1 MNDSFNN
8 SAEPRQIKQFDVEF
22 YQAMIDTLQES
33 AFVVENKRF
42 KLVNEA
48 FCRMTGVAHKDL
60 IGKQFNS
67 FIFPQNMP
75 IVLEDG
81 SEQSSVTRLKTP
93 IVQKQIDKQAPEYHL
108 VVSHIS
114 GTTIP
119 IDISSQHFVDAEGK
133 LYQIANVR
141 KKFVEHVLNQAL
153 RDSEKDLTTL
163 IEHLPNVYYKTDA
176 AGLIKRISRQTANLL
191 GYQVKELL
199 GQPLA
204 ILFMN
209 ADEHAYALAKVLNNK
224 GMPIELTV
232 KLKCK
237 NNSNIS
243 SSLTSFARYDK
254 NQELIGIEAIAKQ
267 QPIRSIALLSKNQEL
282 IRDPLT
288 KLTNQLAFVEHL
300 SKSIRYARRHQSQLW
315 VLFIR
320 FQNLPVIV
328 EKFGKDVAD
337 SCLVHFSQRLQNFF
351 RDTDIVAR
359 LEEDNFTVL
368 LDDFSD
374 KLELDKLIERL
385 QVVMSQ
391 RAAISK
397 YPHGFTFTL
406 GSANFPKHGI
416 NSESLINHAESMMYR
431 AQFSKSS

>member
-48 FCRMTGVAHKDL
+48 FCRLTGVSQKEL

-67 FIFPQNMP
+67 FIYPQNLP
-75 IVLEDG
+75 IVLDDE

-93 IVQKQIDKQAPEYHL
+93 IVQQRMSKPVPEYHL

-114 GTTIP
+114 GSTTP
-119 IDISSQHFVDAEGK
+119 IDINSQHFVDAEGK

-153 RDSEKDLTTL
+153 RESEKDLLTL
-163 IEHLPNVYYKTDA
+163 IDHLPNVYYKTDA
-176 AGLIKRISRQTANLL
+176 AGLIKRISRHTANIL
-191 GYQVKELL
+191 GYQIKELI

-204 ILFMN
+204 ILYVN
-209 ADEHAYALAKVLNNK
+209 SDEHANALARVLNNK
-224 GMPIELTV
+224 GMPIELSV
-232 KLKCK
+232 ELKCK
-237 NNSNIS
+237 NNSNIKA
-243 SSLTSFARYDK
+243 SLISFSRYDK
-254 NQELIGIEAIAKQ
+254 NQELIGIEAIAQ
-267 QPIRSIALLSKNQEL
+267 QSPVRAIALLSKNQEL

-288 KLTNQLAFVEHL
+288 KLVNHLAFMEHL
-300 SKSIRYARRHQSQLW
+300 AKSIRYARRHQSQLW
-315 VLFIR
+315 VLFIK
-320 FQNLPVIV
+320 FKNLPVIV
-328 EKFGKDVAD
+328 EKFGREVAD

-359 LEEDNFTVL
+359 LDDDNFTVL
-368 LDDFSD
+368 LDDYSD
-374 KLELDKLIERL
+374 KLELGRLVERL
-385 QVVMSQ
+385 QVVMNK
-391 RAAISK
+391 RVAISQ
-397 YPHGFTFTL
+397 YPYGFTFSL

-416 NSESLINHAESMMYR
+416 NSENLINHAESMMYR